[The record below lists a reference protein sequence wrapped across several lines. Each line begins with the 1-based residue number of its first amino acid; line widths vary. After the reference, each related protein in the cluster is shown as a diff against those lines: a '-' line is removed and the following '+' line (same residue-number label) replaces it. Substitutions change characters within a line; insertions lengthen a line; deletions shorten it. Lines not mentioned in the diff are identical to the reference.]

1 MPTYNY
7 EEVIRQTQIKG
18 HSTNHLAVLKK
29 KKIMKEKKGNCCQL
43 KETEEI

>member
-29 KKIMKEKKGNCCQL
+29 KIMKEKKGNCCQL